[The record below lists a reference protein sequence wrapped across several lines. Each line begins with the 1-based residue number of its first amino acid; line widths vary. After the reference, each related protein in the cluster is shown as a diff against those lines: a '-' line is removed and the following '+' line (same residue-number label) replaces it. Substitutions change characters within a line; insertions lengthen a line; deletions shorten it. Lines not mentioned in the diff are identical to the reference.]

1 MSHQVVQSHTPT
13 SQIIHR
19 HSVHQ
24 LILLVLCNIFM
35 QNVNAS
41 ATVTRNLFISSAPKR
56 IQLHG
61 KKLSFC
67 LLMLRWICEKF
78 ARQPKRQSI
87 CFTPLHCRRSS
98 FERWPLI
105 NIQQMELR
113 CVRTSTKSINTLF
126 THYHVCNNIKH
137 PKLCLIFVGVNA
149 I

>member
-1 MSHQVVQSHTPT
+1 MSHQVIHSHTPT

-24 LILLVLCNIFM
+24 LILPVLCNIFM

-41 ATVTRNLFISSAPKR
+41 ATVTPNLFISSAPKR
-56 IQLHG
+56 IHLHG

-105 NIQQMELR
+105 NKKHKYLVYSLSRLQQYQ
-113 CVRTSTKSINTLF
+113 TSETLLDFCWRECNLVCLFF
-126 THYHVCNNIKH
+126 TVTRST
-137 PKLCLIFVGVNA
+137 
-149 I
+149 